1 MLYTSSNGC
10 VLRAKYKVS
19 RLCNISENIPQAPG
33 SFFQMLSSFISHVYN
48 MTLGGIKGK
57 IISYMA
63 LAIQINVAL
72 YNAAEVL
79 LIPRMIQRHP

>member
-1 MLYTSSNGC
+1 
-10 VLRAKYKVS
+10 
-19 RLCNISENIPQAPG
+19 
-33 SFFQMLSSFISHVYN
+33 